1 MVNEHQGRF
10 RGYIQML
17 NVFFLS
23 SQRTKGAACDSDVE
37 ILKQAVFGLVNDLLH
52 WFISLPAF
60 RKER

>member
-52 WFISLPAF
+52 
-60 RKER
+60 